1 MIMIR
6 AIQMILHLPIFNVV
20 VPSNVMMVITK
31 IISFVMFDFIEN
43 PFGYD
48 LSLVYKPMELKNH
61 RVITGQIE
69 ELGYESTNF
78 IMNL

>member
-6 AIQMILHLPIFNVV
+6 AIQMILHLPIFKVV

-31 IISFVMFDFIEN
+31 IISFAMFDFIEN

-48 LSLVYKPMELKNH
+48 LSLVYTPMELKTH
-61 RVITGQIE
+61 RVITG
-69 ELGYESTNF
+69 
-78 IMNL
+78 